1 MRTSDKY
8 TVYEAF
14 AWLKESC
21 AGCFSLAG
29 VALRVFA
36 LSEVQAK
43 LLAEGLS
50 NLAIALS
57 KDGEV
62 VCPSKEEAEYTAPLA
77 FHIAVACSW

>member
-1 MRTSDKY
+1 MSQTLVPRDGSDFK
-8 TVYEAF
+8 A
-14 AWLKESC
+14 
-21 AGCFSLAG
+21 SLDTL
-29 VALRVFA
+29 ALNFTLA
-36 LSEVQAK
+36 PEVQAK